1 MLRMPYVAWCV
12 RTVCKEVD
20 DTRINTVHVLF
31 NFKSSVAGVVRHHLS
46 VCMCLGCQNKTSQTF
61 HMLNTFFRRKWQ
73 PFTRMHSCEFSL
85 RPTGFYVAIS
95 QLPMFM
101 LPFYEWHINWTIKNV
116 WIHTRLV
123 CACEFLLNLS
133 HTFSHLVL
141 AIIFISIKLRTMHF
155 ASFGKSNHKLKRMA
169 HQESAIDRNRRI
181 IRSISITTVMLARI
195 LVIRNVG

>member
-1 MLRMPYVAWCV
+1 MPKQNIANISHAEHIFPPKVTTIYSNAFMWVLIETNRFLCCHFSIA
-12 RTVCKEVD
+12 
-20 DTRINTVHVLF
+20 NVHASILWMAH
-31 NFKSSVAGVVRHHLS
+31 K
-46 VCMCLGCQNKTSQTF
+46 
-61 HMLNTFFRRKWQ
+61 LNYQK
-73 PFTRMHSCEFSL
+73 
-85 RPTGFYVAIS
+85 
-95 QLPMFM
+95 
-101 LPFYEWHINWTIKNV
+101 